1 VSEAGRAEAEG
12 EASDFEGRVFR
23 VLVAVAAAIL
33 ALGLAYAL
41 LAPWIVRYDARPGA
55 PVGQVLG
62 VIAAGLMIATLL
74 YLPAKRSE
82 MLGAPNRRLVLA
94 HIVLGLIGAGVAL
107 AHSRLIVQH
116 PPILVL
122 LAFLGLLVTGL
133 YGRVIASRR
142 MGPTFG
148 RGGNPFRPAVGPPES
163 LRALMRKKR
172 GLLARLEPAA
182 SEGTFALALSH
193 WTRQPLYAV
202 RYYALT
208 LDERRRMRALGA
220 AGYRSEMGALERGW
234 RVAHLV
240 LAWLAVL
247 GLLAHV
253 VTTLFFAQ
261 WAADDREVYW
271 WYLRK

>member
-1 VSEAGRAEAEG
+1 MRGASE
-12 EASDFEGRVFR
+12 SEGRVFR
-23 VLVAVAAAIL
+23 GLVAVAVAVPV
-33 ALGLAYAL
+33 LGFAYAL
-41 LAPWIVRYDARPGA
+41 LAPSIVRYDARPGA

-62 VIAAGLMIATLL
+62 VIAAALMIATLL

-82 MLGAPNRRLVLA
+82 VLSAPNRRLVLA

-122 LAFLGLLVTGL
+122 LAFLGLLATGG

-142 MGPTFG
+142 IGSTFG
-148 RGGNPFRPAVGPPES
+148 RGGNPFRPAAGPPES
-163 LRALMRKKR
+163 LRAVMRKKR
-172 GLLARLEPAA
+172 DLLARLEPAA

-193 WTRQPLYAV
+193 WARQPFHAA
-202 RYYALT
+202 RFYALS
-208 LDERRRMRALGA
+208 LGERRQMRALGA